1 MRDYRGNTSV
11 AYQMEPQPKKTAQ
24 TKRLSQTGFPAGEKL
39 LYLASLILCVALA
52 SGILSRYA
60 EAAEI
65 NLKLQQVE
73 RRVAAVE
80 EANQAYQERIHALKS
95 GERIRRFA
103 EENGMIRMEKQSPGK
118 IQRGKQKAPVRGDGR
133 G

>member
-1 MRDYRGNTSV
+1 MKDYRGNTSV
-11 AYQMEPQPKKTAQ
+11 AYQMEPQPKQTAQ
-24 TKRLSQTGFPAGEKL
+24 TKRQPQTGFPAGEKL

-52 SGILSRYA
+52 SGVLSRYA
-60 EAAEI
+60 EVAEI

-73 RRVAAVE
+73 RRAVAVE
-80 EANQAYQERIHALKS
+80 EANQAYRERIHALKS

-103 EENGMIRMEKQSPGK
+103 EENGMIRMEKQSLDNSK
-118 IQRGKQKAPVRGDGR
+118 TGKQKNPAHDDGR